1 MKKPLLLYAWEGLL
15 SRADLNFW
23 VYTLRLQPSRAISV
37 KSKEA
42 QKILKWAKRSM
53 AIGISIFHEP

>member
-42 QKILKWAKRSM
+42 QKIYGHRN
-53 AIGISIFHEP
+53 INIP